1 MQLNNPGVPVLVDAV
16 IGALVNGDS
25 CSLSDALVGKVVF
38 EYDEGHWHRDV
49 DKDVRKM
56 EALQRH
62 GLDRIVR
69 LRRGCPELPIH
80 PNWRTPV
87 VLVKTDSQSTIGML
101 RATATA
107 MNLPFNPEAMTAAVL
122 TGAEAYAE
130 IDTRTTAMIALLTA
144 RYGKGAGPLFKVT
157 GVKSHL
163 LKPAFVENFDR
174 VHAMCGKD
182 TTRMRKFMCNSIAAA
197 LAGPDADQFF
207 QSVER
212 LRAMGIVGKGL
223 DTFMCDGVASR
234 LVGAQVDVDAFFV
247 ALGRLQAP
255 PFGCKVP
262 NMVTVMSNGL
272 AAAIVGP
279 TADAFFE
286 LLLLI
291 KTTVCGND
299 VKKMCTFT
307 TNSVAYAMADHP
319 VAFRESLERL
329 AREFGITNGLLVT
342 FMSNSAM
349 SAMLHENADVFW
361 AALRRLGTEFGIRG
375 QRLASF
381 MRGGVAKFIME
392 DADRF
397 FAMLKKLKADF
408 GVVDLVSFV
417 NNSLA
422 SAARGPESE
431 LLWKGIQRFHV
442 ALGKGGLASIMCNE
456 VASRTSSSTW
466 VGAVLGVLHL
476 TSAACV
482 RALVYKSPTVDDAP
496 AVHERLQLLDSPKRK
511 RFADEVCMGTYAAK
525 RQRVSEWLAGP
536 EGGYGL
542 EVLGQARNGAAQG
555 EDG

>member
-1 MQLNNPGVPVLVDAV
+1 
-16 IGALVNGDS
+16 
-25 CSLSDALVGKVVF
+25 VF

-49 DKDVRKM
+49 DRDVRKM

-62 GLDRIVR
+62 GLDLVVR
-69 LRRGCPELPIH
+69 LRRGCPDLST
-80 PNWRTPV
+80 NWTTPFV
-87 VLVKTDSQSTIGML
+87 FVKTNSSDTIRQL

-107 MNLPFNPEAMTAAVL
+107 MNLTFDLKAMQAAVL
-122 TGAEAYAE
+122 TGAEAYKE
-130 IDTRTTAMIALLTA
+130 IYTRTTAMIALLTA
-144 RYGKGAGPLFKVT
+144 RYGKGAGPLFQVG

-182 TTRMRKFMCNSIAAA
+182 TTRMRKFMCASVAAA

-223 DTFMCDGVASR
+223 DTFMCGGVASR
-234 LVGAQVDVDAFFV
+234 LVGPQADVDAFFV
-247 ALGRLQAP
+247 ALGRLRAP

-262 NMVTVMSNGL
+262 NMVTVMSDGL

-286 LLLLI
+286 LLLFI
-291 KTTVCGND
+291 KTTVCGDD

-307 TNSVAYAMADHP
+307 TNSVASAMAKHP
-319 VAFRESLERL
+319 KALRESLERL
-329 AREFGITNGLLVT
+329 AREFGIKNGLLVT

-349 SAMLHENADVFW
+349 SAMLHENAHVFW

-381 MRGGVAKFIME
+381 MCDGVAKFIME
-392 DADRF
+392 DTDGF

-408 GVVDLVSFV
+408 GDVDLVPFV
-417 NNSLA
+417 NGSLT

-431 LLWKGIQRFHV
+431 LF
-442 ALGKGGLASIMCNE
+442 
-456 VASRTSSSTW
+456 
-466 VGAVLGVLHL
+466 
-476 TSAACV
+476 
-482 RALVYKSPTVDDAP
+482 
-496 AVHERLQLLDSPKRK
+496 
-511 RFADEVCMGTYAAK
+511 
-525 RQRVSEWLAGP
+525 
-536 EGGYGL
+536 
-542 EVLGQARNGAAQG
+542 
-555 EDG
+555 

>member
-1 MQLNNPGVPVLVDAV
+1 MQLNNPGFTMSVDAV

-38 EYDEGHWHRDV
+38 KYDEGHWHRDV
-49 DKDVRKM
+49 DRDVRKM
-56 EALQRH
+56 AALQRH
-62 GLDRIVR
+62 NLDLIVR
-69 LRRGCPELPIH
+69 LRRGCPKLST
-80 PNWRTPV
+80 NWTTPFV
-87 VLVKTDSQSTIGML
+87 FVKTNSTDTIVQL

-107 MNLPFNPEAMTAAVL
+107 MNLPFNLEAMTAAVL

-130 IDTRTTAMIALLTA
+130 IDTRTTAMIARLTT

-157 GVKSHL
+157 GVRSHL
-163 LKPAFVENFDR
+163 LKPAFVGNFDR
-174 VHAMCGKD
+174 VHAMCGED
-182 TTRMRKFMCNSIAAA
+182 TTRMRKFMCGSLAAA

-223 DTFMCDGVASR
+223 DKFMCSGVASR
-234 LVGAQVDVDAFFV
+234 FVGAQADVDAFFV
-247 ALGRLQAP
+247 ALGQLQAP
-255 PFGCKVP
+255 PFGCKVQ
-262 NMVTVMSNGL
+262 NMVTVMSDGL

-299 VKKMCTFT
+299 AKKMCTFA
-307 TNSVAYAMADHP
+307 TNSVAYAVADDP

-329 AREFGITNGLLVT
+329 ALEFGITNGLLVT
-342 FMSNSAM
+342 FMCGGAM

-361 AALRRLGTEFGIRG
+361 AALRILGTEFGIRG
-375 QRLASF
+375 QCLATF
-381 MRGGVAKFIME
+381 MCNGVARFIME

-417 NNSLA
+417 NGSLT
-422 SAARGPESE
+422 SAARGPDSE
-431 LLWKGIQRFHV
+431 LLWKGMQRFHV
-442 ALGKGGLASIMCNE
+442 ALTEGGVASIMCDG

-466 VGAVLGVLHL
+466 VGAVLGVLRL
-476 TSAACV
+476 TSEACV

-496 AVHERLQLLDSPKRK
+496 AVHERLQLLDSSKRK
-511 RFADEVCMGTYAAK
+511 HFADEVCMGRYANK

-536 EGGYGL
+536 EGGYEL
-542 EVLGQARNGAAQG
+542 EVLGQTRNGAAQG